1 MVAFDASHVVPAPAR
16 CVPRLAWRNGSTL
29 LGERTL
35 AEEVPVAFSYDG
47 ATHAVLMA
55 TPDDLED
62 FALGF
67 SYTEGIITRPADIAE
82 LAVVSVAEGIV
93 LRMWLTGDRSD
104 AFAARRRRFVGPAG
118 CGMCGLESLAE
129 ASRAI
134 PMAGYDL
141 QVSRQDIEEAVSALP
156 AGQNLNMQTRSVHAA
171 AFWQADQ
178 SLVLRED
185 VGRHN
190 ALDKLAGV
198 LLRTGRS
205 AADGVLVLSSRVSIE
220 LVQKAA
226 IMGASILVGVSA
238 PTALAVRT
246 AEMAGLTLVGIARN
260 DGFEVFT
267 HPERIV
273 LALDDPVLDHDR
285 GGCGTPF
292 QSRLHLLGRG
302 HRRLPADA
310 PLHRDQLHRLQGKVR
325 PTADHY

>member
-1 MVAFDASHVVPAPAR
+1 MLALEASPVVPLPAR
-16 CVPRLAWRNGSTL
+16 CVARQAWRNGSTV

-67 SYTEGIITRPADIAE
+67 SYTEGIVTTPAEIAE

-93 LRMWLTGDRSD
+93 LRMWLTGARSD

-129 ASRAI
+129 ANRTI
-134 PMAGYDL
+134 PMARYDL
-141 QVSRQDIEEAVSALP
+141 RVSRQDIEKAVAALP
-156 AGQNLNMQTRSVHAA
+156 ASQLLNMQTRAVHAA
-171 AFWQADQ
+171 AFWRPDQ
-178 SLVLRED
+178 DLVLRED

-190 ALDKLAGV
+190 ALDKLAGA

-205 AADGVLVLSSRVSIE
+205 TADGVIVLSSRISIE
-220 LVQKAA
+220 LVQKAGM
-226 IMGASILVGVSA
+226 MGASIIVGVSA

-246 AEMAGLTLVGIARN
+246 AEMAGLTLVGIARD

-267 HPERIV
+267 HPGRIT
-273 LALDDPVLDHDR
+273 R
-285 GGCGTPF
+285 
-292 QSRLHLLGRG
+292 
-302 HRRLPADA
+302 
-310 PLHRDQLHRLQGKVR
+310 
-325 PTADHY
+325 YW

>member
-1 MVAFDASHVVPAPAR
+1 MFASETSRVVPPPAQR
-16 CVPRLAWRNGSTL
+16 VARQAWRNGFAL
-29 LGERTL
+29 FGERTL

-55 TPDDLED
+55 TPGDLED

-67 SYTEGIITRPADIAE
+67 SYTEGIIAAAAEIAE
-82 LAVVSVAEGIV
+82 LAVVSVADGIV

-129 ASRAI
+129 ANRAI
-134 PMAGYDL
+134 PVASRDL
-141 QVSRQDIEEAVSALP
+141 RVSRQDIAEAVAALP
-156 AGQNLNMQTRSVHAA
+156 ARQQLNMQTRAVHAA
-171 AFWQADQ
+171 AFWRPDQ

-190 ALDKLAGV
+190 ALDKLAGA
-198 LLRTGRS
+198 LLLTGWSS
-205 AADGVLVLSSRVSIE
+205 AEGIIVLSSRISIE

-226 IMGASILVGVSA
+226 MMGAAIIVGVSA

-246 AEMAGLTLVGIARN
+246 AEMAGLTLVGIARG

-267 HPERIV
+267 HPERIT
-273 LALDDPVLDHDR
+273 R
-285 GGCGTPF
+285 
-292 QSRLHLLGRG
+292 
-302 HRRLPADA
+302 
-310 PLHRDQLHRLQGKVR
+310 
-325 PTADHY
+325 YW

>member
-1 MVAFDASHVVPAPAR
+1 MFALETSRVVPPPAQR
-16 CVPRLAWRNGSTL
+16 VPRQAWRNGFTL
-29 LGERTL
+29 LGERIL

-67 SYTEGIITRPADIAE
+67 TYTEGIITTATEVAE
-82 LAVVSVAEGIV
+82 LTVVGVPDGIV

-129 ASRAI
+129 ANRTIPIAI
-134 PMAGYDL
+134 YDL
-141 QVSRQDIEEAVSALP
+141 HVSRRDIEEAVAAMP
-156 AGQNLNMQTRSVHAA
+156 ARQQLNMQTRAVHAA
-171 AFWQADQ
+171 AFWQPDQ
-178 SLVLRED
+178 GLVLRED

-190 ALDKLAGV
+190 ALDKLAGA
-198 LLRTGRS
+198 LLRTGWS
-205 AADGVLVLSSRVSIE
+205 AADGVVVMSSRISIE

-226 IMGASILVGVSA
+226 MIGATIIVGVSA

-246 AEMAGLTLVGIARN
+246 AEMAGLTLVGIARD

-267 HPERIV
+267 HPERI
-273 LALDDPVLDHDR
+273 
-285 GGCGTPF
+285 T
-292 QSRLHLLGRG
+292 Q
-302 HRRLPADA
+302 
-310 PLHRDQLHRLQGKVR
+310 
-325 PTADHY
+325 YW